1 VEARFSQR
9 VFAMSFD
16 KQSEVDA
23 ANAVLITMLPGPSR
37 KRVQGLYQYRL
48 IYRHPEPE
56 AEGCLVLWQVTGGRQ
71 VYQIALQRDERKRLR
86 WHCTCADAVYRG
98 EKTAKHVCKHVQG
111 LLAFAPPMKA
121 AG

>member
-1 VEARFSQR
+1 
-9 VFAMSFD
+9 MSFD
-16 KQSEVDA
+16 KQFDVDG
-23 ANAVLITMLPGPSR
+23 ANAVLITMLPGPNR

-71 VYQIALQRDERKRLR
+71 VYQIALQRDERKRLH

-98 EKTAKHVCKHVQG
+98 EKTMNHVCKHVKG
-111 LLAFAPPMKA
+111 LLAFAPSMKA
-121 AG
+121 A